1 MSNLIKKMAIILL
14 SAIIFGAL
22 FYFIF
27 FKSYT
32 SEDTEGQGIFGAI
45 GQKAE
50 DLTISSGDKPD
61 VSFNTELS
69 YIYKFNGHRIYNDS
83 ITDIRDLFTIQEENS
98 TDFVDGPL
106 ATTFFINILDVKNKD
121 GQSVLT
127 MVDDFNNASNGL
139 FEYCDATKQ
148 FRCVTK
154 GTYYVNAELWD
165 SKGHFKKVT
174 LTILVIS
181 PEVTYR

>member
-32 SEDTEGQGIFGAI
+32 SEDTEGQGIFGTI
-45 GQKAE
+45 GQNAE

-61 VSFNTELS
+61 VSFDTELS
-69 YIYKFNGHRIYNDS
+69 YTYKFNGHRIYNDS

-98 TDFVDGPL
+98 TDFVDGSL

-127 MVDDFNNASNGL
+127 MVDDFNNSFLYITIIFVKRL
-139 FEYCDATKQ
+139 FARNSKKPFLHLFTATLYFKFQ
-148 FRCVTK
+148 
-154 GTYYVNAELWD
+154 TY
-165 SKGHFKKVT
+165 
-174 LTILVIS
+174 
-181 PEVTYR
+181 

>member
-32 SEDTEGQGIFGAI
+32 SEDTEGQGIFGTI
-45 GQKAE
+45 GQNAE

-98 TDFVDGPL
+98 TDFVDGSL
-106 ATTFFINILDVKNKD
+106 ATTFFINILDV
-121 GQSVLT
+121 
-127 MVDDFNNASNGL
+127 L

-154 GTYYVNAELWD
+154 GTYYINAELWD

>member
-1 MSNLIKKMAIILL
+1 M
-14 SAIIFGAL
+14 
-22 FYFIF
+22 
-27 FKSYT
+27 
-32 SEDTEGQGIFGAI
+32 
-45 GQKAE
+45 
-50 DLTISSGDKPD
+50 
-61 VSFNTELS
+61 
-69 YIYKFNGHRIYNDS
+69 
-83 ITDIRDLFTIQEENS
+83 FTIQEENS
-98 TDFVDGPL
+98 TDFVDGSL

-127 MVDDFNNASNGL
+127 MVDDFNNASNGS
-139 FEYCDATKQ
+139 FEYCNATKQ